1 MIGVTG
7 MRASSGTTH
16 GTPYAYDA
24 HIPLVFMGPG
34 IKPGHYDETV
44 ALNDLAP
51 TVATLIGVEVP
62 GGSQGRVLHEM
73 FAPAATDHMPST
85 R

>member
-1 MIGVTG
+1 
-7 MRASSGTTH
+7 MRAASGTTH

-34 IKPGHYDETV
+34 IKAGHYDANV

-51 TVATLIGVEVP
+51 TVATLLAVETP
-62 GGSQGRVLHEM
+62 SGSQGRVLNEM
-73 FAPAATDHMPST
+73 LLPVAPEPVSST